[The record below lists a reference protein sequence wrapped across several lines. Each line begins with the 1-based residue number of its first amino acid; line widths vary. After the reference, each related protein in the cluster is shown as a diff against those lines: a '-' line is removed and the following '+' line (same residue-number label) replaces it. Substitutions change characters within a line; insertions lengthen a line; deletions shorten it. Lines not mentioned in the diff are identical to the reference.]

1 MCEDVWFVH
10 FSNVEVST
18 LQGLLGVVLVGE
30 IEYDSLS

>member
-1 MCEDVWFVH
+1 MH

-18 LQGLLGVVLVGE
+18 LQGLLGVDLVGE